1 MWQQMKRHEDRAAS
15 SPLTEF
21 ALVSLFFILKIW
33 SISVLFSY
41 GIPSEHLLR
50 IIHTEV
56 AEKFTKLT
64 KS

>member
-1 MWQQMKRHEDRAAS
+1 MKGDEDRAAS
-15 SPLTEF
+15 SPLIKV

-33 SISVLFSY
+33 SICVPFSY
-41 GIPSEHLLR
+41 GIPSKHLR

-56 AEKFTKLT
+56 TEKFTKLT